1 MRTSCSPA
9 AWSRAHGCT
18 VCRGHTG
25 NAGLWSEAYAS
36 EHKHRRQS
44 CLAASHLDRTLWRGV
59 RSNVTFDSD
68 SIIEPSTKWAW
79 AGLGCYHYFALSPG
93 IVARNCDHAIHTQ
106 SLLEVSKGQ
115 DEFALTS
122 SERGGALV
130 SRLDCPSRQDY
141 DDRYPSR
148 VQSDSAMTLAASV
161 VTRRPLEQTPA
172 GRSPPSLLLRGRTV
186 VSSSSSRQPGGAIS
200 DAA

>member
-1 MRTSCSPA
+1 M
-9 AWSRAHGCT
+9 T

-44 CLAASHLDRTLWRGV
+44 CLAASHVDRTLWRGV

-68 SIIEPSTKWAW
+68 SIIEPSTKWAR
-79 AGLGCYHYFALSPG
+79 AGLGATTTLQALSLG

-106 SLLEVSKGQ
+106 SLLEVSQGQ

-130 SRLDCPSRQDY
+130 SSLDCPSRQDY
-141 DDRYPSR
+141 DDRHPSR
-148 VQSDSAMTLAASV
+148 VRLDSAMTFAASV
-161 VTRRPLEQTPA
+161 VARRPLEQTPV